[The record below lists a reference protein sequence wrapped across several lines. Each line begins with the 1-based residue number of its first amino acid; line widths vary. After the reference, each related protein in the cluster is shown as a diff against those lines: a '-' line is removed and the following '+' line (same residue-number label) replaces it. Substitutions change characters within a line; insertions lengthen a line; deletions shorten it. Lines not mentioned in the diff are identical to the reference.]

1 MQAETEVIPSEHES
15 FKWLLEALCDELVEV
30 HGDPANEDAS
40 WIRVVTDSRIVRA
53 GDVFVALSGERTDGH
68 RYLLQ
73 AAESGRILL
82 GGRTRRDWTERSSAC
97 GGKQPSGLRTDCT
110 AWRRRFGIALTAVG
124 GSNGKTTTTQMMKAI
139 LAAHWGV
146 QNIHATEG
154 NFNNDVGVPPYAAR
168 SSLRLSGC
176 RCGSRDESPR

>member
-68 RYLLQ
+68 RYLSQ
-73 AAESGRILL
+73 AAESGAFCLVVEHVETGL
-82 GGRTRRDWTERSSAC
+82 NVPQLVVENSRRAY
-97 GGKQPSGLRTDCT
+97 GLIAR

-139 LAAHWGV
+139 LAKHPCYGRQFQQRRRRA
-146 QNIHATEG
+146 A
-154 NFNNDVGVPPYAAR
+154 YAAR

-176 RCGSRDESPR
+176 RCGSRDESSR

>member
-73 AAESGRILL
+73 AAESGAFCLVVEHVETGL
-82 GGRTRRDWTERSSAC
+82 NVPQLVVENSRRAY
-97 GGKQPSGLRTDCT
+97 GLIAR

-154 NFNNDVGVPPYAAR
+154 NFNNDVGVPHT
-168 SSLRLSGC
+168 LLGLHCGC
-176 RCGSRDESPR
+176 RAAVVEAGDESPR